1 MLWIVDVILL
11 IIFAVVVIV
20 STVRGF
26 VSTVFDLLLLS
37 ASVAVT
43 FFASPAVCR
52 SFPLVSPVLI
62 YALVFVAAY
71 VILLLIG
78 ALINKIF
85 SLPGLKTV
93 NRFLGFLLGIGSA
106 YIIMSIAAAVIC
118 VFPDIVGAENAL
130 YTASQLNNSTVVY
143 RFFSDYG
150 ILSLLGMMK

>member
-11 IIFAVVVIV
+11 IIFAAVVIV

>member
-11 IIFAVVVIV
+11 IIFAVVVSV

-26 VSTVFDLLLLS
+26 VRTVFDVLLLS
-37 ASVAVT
+37 SSVAVT

-106 YIIMSIAAAVIC
+106 YIIMRFAAAVIC
-118 VFPDIVGAENAL
+118 LFPEIVGAENAL
-130 YTASQLNNSTVVY
+130 YTASQLRNGTVVY

-150 ILSLLGMMK
+150 ILSVLGMMK

>member
-106 YIIMSIAAAVIC
+106 YIIMSFAAAVSC
-118 VFPDIVGAENAL
+118 LFPEIVGAENAL
-130 YTASQLNNSTVVY
+130 YTASQLRNGTVVY